1 MATVADL
8 AERAVNRFGHHR
20 YDVCCMQRAL
30 RLIKLLDLTDIDRSD
45 FEEIL
50 VQLMNARATS
60 RLREISGIQDGLD
73 YRQRRMAVDAMI
85 CCVRVLLGESTKAE
99 AEQILDRLEEELFRK
114 HAKEVLR

>member
-60 RLREISGIQDGLD
+60 RRREISGIQDGLD

-85 CCVRVLLGESTKAE
+85 CCVRVLFGESTKAE

-114 HAKEVLR
+114 HAKEALR